1 VDLPGG
7 VVGSRGCAEAWLWE
21 EMEGS
26 DVEEEQKID
35 DGNML

>member
-1 VDLPGG
+1 MD
-7 VVGSRGCAEAWLWE
+7 

-35 DGNML
+35 DGDNNDEAREVVAHKWESSC